1 MTVRHHLTI
10 ILATLPLAAYSQGE
24 FRDTVNQHTDMP
36 HSFQLELPASRQLQP
51 GNLLP
56 AYNPP
61 AISGKLQYEPHH
73 SSVNPLRLTMPTPS
87 FSPGVAR
94 LYSWDGGQLSATGNI
109 TPFPGLMQIE
119 SGTIR
124 IDQNIGKLSIH
135 AGGIVNKYGFFRGL
149 HTQYGITGNVSYNLT
164 SRLSL
169 TAFGTYCFG
178 QPPHMSNGMPM
189 SPAMMGYYRQTQF
202 GASAD
207 YKVTDWFGV
216 EAGAQA
222 VQRIGTGRYEVEP
235 IATPYIQTG
244 RRKKVRIGLPVGQ
257 ILYHIIKK

>member
-1 MTVRHHLTI
+1 MTVRHHLLIIMTTI
-10 ILATLPLAAYSQGE
+10 PLVTYSQSE
-24 FRDTVNQHTDMP
+24 SRDTANHFTGISESLWP
-36 HSFQLELPASRQLQP
+36 ESPLSRQLQP
-51 GNLLP
+51 ENFMS
-56 AYNPP
+56 ASNPHV
-61 AISGKLQYEPHH
+61 ISGRLQHVSYN
-73 SSVNPLRLTMPTPS
+73 STVSPLHLTMPALS
-87 FSPGVAR
+87 FSPGVAK
-94 LYSWDGGQLSATGNI
+94 LYSWTGGQISAAGSS

-119 SGTIR
+119 SGTIS

-135 AGGIVNKYGFFRGL
+135 AGGTVNKYGYFRGL

-164 SRLSL
+164 PRLSL